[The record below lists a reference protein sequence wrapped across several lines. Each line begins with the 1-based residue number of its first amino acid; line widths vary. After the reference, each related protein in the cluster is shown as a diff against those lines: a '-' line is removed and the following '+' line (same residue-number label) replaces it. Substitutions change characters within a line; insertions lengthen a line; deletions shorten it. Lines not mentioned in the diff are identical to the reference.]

1 MAFTLKV
8 DTSVWDKIKKNLVV
22 GDNLQ
27 VSTGFF
33 EDAMY
38 GEENNNAQVAQIARD
53 NDQGTVK
60 NPPRPF
66 MNVGFG
72 IKVQQNL
79 PKLFLANMK
88 RIVEGKSTFTK
99 EYKVLSTILTT
110 GLKQTIID
118 WSTPP
123 NSPRTIADKGFN
135 DPLIKTGKMLDSVE
149 SKVEAKP

>member
-8 DTSVWDKIKKNLVV
+8 DTSVWDRIRKNLIV

-110 GLKQTIID
+110 GLKQTIVD

-123 NSPRTIADKGFN
+123 NSPATIADKGFN
-135 DPLIKTGKMLDSVE
+135 DPLIKTGKMLESVE

>member
-8 DTSVWDKIKKNLVV
+8 DTSVWDRIRKNLVV

-33 EDAMY
+33 EDSVY

-53 NDQGTVK
+53 NEEGTVK
-60 NPPRPF
+60 NPTRPF
-66 MNVGFG
+66 MRVGFG
-72 IKVQQNL
+72 GKVAKQL
-79 PKLFLANMK
+79 PELFKANMK
-88 RIVEGKSTFTK
+88 RIAEGKSTFTQ
-99 EYKVLSTILTT
+99 EYTKLGSILTT
-110 GLKQTIID
+110 EMKQSIIE

-135 DPLIKTGKMLDSVE
+135 DPLIKTGTMLESVE
-149 SKVEAKP
+149 SKVEVKP

>member
-1 MAFTLKV
+1 MASTLKV
-8 DTSVWDKIKKNLVV
+8 DTSVWDRIRKNLAV

-33 EDAMY
+33 ENAVY

-72 IKVQQNL
+72 IKVQENL
-79 PKLFLANMK
+79 PKLFLSNMK

-99 EYKVLSTILTT
+99 EYRVLSTILTT
-110 GLKQTIID
+110 GLKQTIVD
-118 WSTPP
+118 WSTPR
-123 NSPRTIADKGFN
+123 NSRATIADKGFN
-135 DPLIKTGKMLDSVE
+135 DPLIKTGKMLESVE

>member
-1 MAFTLKV
+1 MAFKLKV
-8 DTSVWDKIKKNLVV
+8 DTSVWDKIKRNILV
-22 GDNLQ
+22 GNNLQ

-33 EDAMY
+33 EDAVY

-66 MNVGFG
+66 MKVGFG
-72 IKVQQNL
+72 IKVQENL

-110 GLKQTIID
+110 GLKQTIVD

-135 DPLIKTGKMLDSVE
+135 DPLIKTGTMLESVE
-149 SKVEAKP
+149 SKVEVRG

>member
-1 MAFTLKV
+1 MASTLKV
-8 DTSVWDKIKKNLVV
+8 DTSVWDRIKKNLVV

-33 EDAMY
+33 EDAVY
-38 GEENNNAQVAQIARD
+38 DEDNNNAQVAQIARD

-72 IKVQQNL
+72 IKVQENL

-110 GLKQTIID
+110 GLKQTIVD
-118 WSTPP
+118 WSTPR

-135 DPLIKTGKMLDSVE
+135 DPLIKTGKMLESVE

>member
-8 DTSVWDKIKKNLVV
+8 DTSVWDRIKKNLVV

-33 EDAMY
+33 EDAVY

-53 NDQGTVK
+53 NDQGTVR

-135 DPLIKTGKMLDSVE
+135 DPLIKTGKMLESVE

>member
-8 DTSVWDKIKKNLVV
+8 DTSVWDRIKRNILVGNNLE
-22 GDNLQ
+22 

-33 EDAMY
+33 EDAIY

-72 IKVQQNL
+72 IKVQENL
-79 PKLFLANMK
+79 PKLFLGNMK

-99 EYKVLSTILTT
+99 EYKILSTILTT
-110 GLKQTIID
+110 GLKQTIVD

-135 DPLIKTGKMLDSVE
+135 DPLVKTGKMLESVE

>member
-8 DTSVWDKIKKNLVV
+8 DTSVWDRIKKNLVV

-33 EDAMY
+33 EDAVY

-66 MNVGFG
+66 MKVGFG
-72 IKVQQNL
+72 IKVQENL

-110 GLKQTIID
+110 GLKQTIVD

-135 DPLIKTGKMLDSVE
+135 DPLIKTGKMLESVE

>member
-1 MAFTLKV
+1 MSFTLKV
-8 DTSVWDKIKKNLVV
+8 DTSVWDRIKKNLVV

-33 EDAMY
+33 EDAVY
-38 GEENNNAQVAQIARD
+38 DEDNNNAQVAQIARD

-72 IKVQQNL
+72 IKVKENL

-110 GLKQTIID
+110 GLKQTIVD

-135 DPLIKTGKMLDSVE
+135 DPLIKTGKMLESVE

>member
-1 MAFTLKV
+1 MASTLKV
-8 DTSVWDKIKKNLVV
+8 DTSVWDKIKRNILV
-22 GDNLQ
+22 GNNLQ

-33 EDAMY
+33 EDAVY

-66 MNVGFG
+66 MKVGFG
-72 IKVQQNL
+72 IKVQENL

-88 RIVEGKSTFTK
+88 SIVEGKSTFTK

-110 GLKQTIID
+110 GLKQTIVD

-135 DPLIKTGKMLDSVE
+135 DPLIKTGKMLESVE